1 VLGVHYSATI
11 WRWYLNWLS
20 NKDAIVAKYGDKW
33 FRTWAFFLAWSTIA
47 SRWVPFF
54 VLGIH
59 QLFYAMSSQGT
70 AAVFQI
76 TMHKNL
82 NAYHRMLGAA
92 NHGGIHV
99 KLNKEPEY
107 IPTFIH
113 CREKLIYLPG

>member
-1 VLGVHYSATI
+1 MVQDLGILLGLVYYRKSVGA
-11 WRWYLNWLS
+11 L
-20 NKDAIVAKYGDKW
+20 
-33 FRTWAFFLAWSTIA
+33 
-47 SRWVPFF
+47 F

-99 KLNKEPEY
+99 KLSKEPEY